1 MKKVLV
7 VDDEDLVRNTL
18 GEVLESYGFQP
29 LLSSNGEEAVAA
41 FARERPDA
49 VLLDLLMP
57 GMDGMETLQEL
68 RKIDG
73 SVPVIMISAHGDIP
87 KAVEAI
93 KRGAYDFVSKPLH
106 YSLLIM
112 TIRRAVEKSDL
123 IRKYNNVQGNLHA
136 LNEELKKRIGQLE
149 EAKLLAEA
157 ASMTKSEFLAN
168 MSHELTTPLNSIIGF
183 SQLLQ
188 DELYGHL
195 NEKQKEYVSEIL
207 TSGKH
212 LLGLITGMLDL
223 SKIES
228 GATGLRLSTF
238 LLRDVLRS
246 ALTMFNEECVRRNL
260 DLRLEIA
267 QDADIEIEADSGK
280 LTQIM
285 FNLIGNAVKFTPDGG
300 GISVKARLAHGSQLM
315 ALSEKDVDCVPSA
328 MNYEPDRDSVEI
340 SVVDTGIGIRAEDI
354 PLLFHEF
361 RQLESPYTKT
371 RNGIGIGLVLA
382 KRLVELHGGKIF
394 VTSERGKGSRFTFTI
409 PTTQQ
414 KTKEEVR
421 KG

>member
-7 VDDEDLVRNTL
+7 VDDEDSVRNTL
-18 GEVLESYGFQP
+18 GEVLESYGFQA
-29 LLSSNGEEAVAA
+29 LLSSDGEEAVAA

-57 GMDGMETLQEL
+57 GMAGMETLQEL
-68 RKIDG
+68 RKIDS

-93 KRGAYDFVSKPLH
+93 KRGAYDFVSKPPH
-106 YSLLIM
+106 YSLLIL
-112 TIRRAVEKSDL
+112 TIKRAVEKSDL
-123 IRKYNNVQGNLHA
+123 MKKYNNVRGNLQA

-195 NEKQKEYVSEIL
+195 NEKQKEYVAEIL

-228 GATGLRLSTF
+228 GAMELRLSTF

-246 ALTMFNEECVRRNL
+246 SLIMFSEESIRRNL
-260 DLRLEIA
+260 DLKLEIA

-285 FNLIGNAVKFTPDGG
+285 FNLLGNAVKFTPDGG
-300 GISVKARLAHGSQLM
+300 SVSVKVRLAHGSGRM
-315 ALSEKDVDCVPSA
+315 AHSGKDADRELSA
-328 MNYEPDRDSVEI
+328 MNYELDRDSIEI

-361 RQLESPYTKT
+361 KQLESPYTKT
-371 RNGIGIGLVLA
+371 RDGIGIGLVLA
-382 KRLVELHGGKIF
+382 KRLVELHGGKIC
-394 VTSERGKGSRFTFTI
+394 VASESGKGSQFTFAI
-409 PTTQQ
+409 PTTQH
-414 KTKEEVR
+414 KKKEEVR